1 MRVPIRKSGKYTN
14 LKPDTQLT
22 QEKFLELKKQ
32 LERLKKIDLPKT
44 AQETKRLAEMGD
56 LSENAAYSIA
66 KGKLRFINQK
76 IIEIENQLGN
86 ATIIKPK
93 NKSVVEIGH
102 KVTVEFT
109 GGMKTYLILGSSEI
123 NLKQNTISYLSPLG
137 KMLLGKKVGDIIQL
151 KTPKQIVQYKII
163 NIE

>member
-32 LERLKKIDLPKT
+32 LEKLKKIDLLKT

-137 KMLLGKKVGDIIQL
+137 EMLLGKKVGDIIQL

-163 NIE
+163 HIE